1 MGIPWTT
8 TEPSL
13 VISMV
18 RLAAIF
24 SKSITWAVFG
34 SETGLTTDAPA
45 RRLPDNAYQS
55 AFAAW

>member
-8 TEPSL
+8 TEPSV

-24 SKSITWAVFG
+24 SKSITLVFG
-34 SETGLTTDAPA
+34 SETGLTTDVPA
-45 RRLPDNAYQS
+45 RRLPDNAYQG